1 MITFDS
7 KDTPFHSVCLIFLSH
22 LIGISSPMMTNNS
35 VIAHLYKLTVL
46 DHKENLHKSLRMEFV
61 LMTSSDH
68 NAMRIV
74 RLKIK

>member
-1 MITFDS
+1 
-7 KDTPFHSVCLIFLSH
+7 
-22 LIGISSPMMTNNS
+22 MMTNNS
-35 VIAHLYKLTVL
+35 VIAHLYKLTIL